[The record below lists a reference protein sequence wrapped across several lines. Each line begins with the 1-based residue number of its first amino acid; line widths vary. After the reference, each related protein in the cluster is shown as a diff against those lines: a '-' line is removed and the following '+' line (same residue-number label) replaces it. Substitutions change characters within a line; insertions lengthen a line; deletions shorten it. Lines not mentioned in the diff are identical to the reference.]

1 MLWVIILICHEDYL
15 LHVFFTKSWKSWK
28 LLDILLE
35 RLHVNGCKL
44 EGKGTSV
51 EFKGLFSNAEIARKG
66 GGAAHSNLPEDNL
79 SS

>member
-1 MLWVIILICHEDYL
+1 M
-15 LHVFFTKSWKSWK
+15 
-28 LLDILLE
+28 
-35 RLHVNGCKL
+35 HVNGCKQTVLNL

-51 EFKGLFSNAEIARKG
+51 EFKGLFSNAEIARKD